1 MVTRRSLLICMLA
14 ALGLVLVQGCEQE
27 DAVRLDR
34 NRPPETVLS
43 VAPDLSE
50 KAFHKYRVRWTGFD
64 RDGVVVAYRVAT
76 VSEEEL
82 YGGLRNPEDIVQYLL
97 ALDWGVT
104 DATDSLFVFRADRPN
119 SRKHSL
125 YVAAIDNDG
134 KVDPTPAATNFLA
147 VDYNVPQVQVLI
159 SSNLPNSVPHPAPAK
174 GDTLPAYNIYS
185 PQEPVLIR
193 FTWEGQDP
201 DGSIQE
207 WRYRLDSGSEFTV
220 GADVLNAEFKYDPSD
235 PLGSDV
241 WLGFHEFR
249 LVAVDDAGAKSSE
262 SMARFIINYD
272 PNTYVD
278 EVWTFRANNLG
289 SIPDKRIYPGEPG
302 DTARFAYHFGRL
314 AFKFHGS
321 DIDGPEPDTFRWNIK
336 GTLIQSGTGPS
347 NPWVSKR
354 CGAVFCDSTQTGAP
368 YLDTDAP
375 LALYVRARDD
385 KGKVDGSPD
394 TIMFRVNYPPRLGAI
409 SHVVD
414 TTAVGTVTFSWEC
427 TDPDE
432 DISGVVNPGVGDRA
446 LVQYRYRIDDGSW
459 VQVEERIQGLLVKR
473 AEVHG
478 ISPGQHTFR
487 LQAYNADYVSTRAD
501 IKDYAFELQY

>member
-1 MVTRRSLLICMLA
+1 MVTKRNLLIYVLA
-14 ALGLVLVQGCEQE
+14 ALGLFLVQGCEQE
-27 DAVRLDR
+27 DIVRLDR

-43 VAPDLSE
+43 VAPELSE
-50 KAFHKYRVRWTGFD
+50 RAFHKYRVRWTGLD

-82 YGGLRNPEDIVQYLL
+82 YGGLRGPEDIVQYLL
-97 ALDWGVT
+97 ALNWVVT
-104 DATDSLFVFRADRPN
+104 DATESLFVFKADRPN

-125 YVAAIDNDG
+125 YVASIDNDG

-147 VDYNVPQVQVLI
+147 VDYGVPQIQVLI
-159 SSNLPNSVPHPAPAK
+159 SSNLNPVPHPAAAK
-174 GDTLPAYNIYS
+174 GDTLPAYNIDN
-185 PQEPVLIR
+185 PADPVLIR
-193 FTWEGQDP
+193 FTWQGHDP

-207 WRYRLDSGSEFTV
+207 WRYRLDSGSESTV
-220 GADVLNAEFKYDPSD
+220 GADVLGTEFKYDPAD

-249 LVAVDDAGAKSSE
+249 LVAVDDAGAKSGE

-272 PNTYVD
+272 PDTYVD

-289 SIPDKRIYPGEPG
+289 SIPDKRIYPGAPG
-302 DTARFAYHFGRL
+302 DTARFAYQFGRL

-321 DIDGPEPDTFRWNIK
+321 DIDGPEPDAVRWNIK
-336 GTLIQSGTGPS
+336 GTLIQSGTSPS
-347 NPWVSKR
+347 DPWVSKR
-354 CGAVFCDSTQTGAP
+354 CGAAFCDSTAAGSP

-394 TIMFRVNYPPRLGAI
+394 TIMFWVNYPPRLGSI

-414 TTAVGTVTFSWEC
+414 TTTVGKVTFSWEC

-432 DISGVVNPGVGDRA
+432 DISGAINQGVGDRA
-446 LVQYRYRIDDGSW
+446 LVQYRYRIDDGPW
-459 VQVEERIQGLLVKR
+459 VLVQERLLGLLVKH
-473 AEVHG
+473 AVVSG
-478 ISPGQHTFR
+478 IPSGLHTFR
-487 LQAYNADYVSTRAD
+487 LEAYNADYVLTRVD
-501 IKDYAFELQY
+501 RKEYSFELQY